1 VGKEDAE
8 PHAPALAANGRRLT
22 ADGHSPF
29 AVSRDPSGAGSQPG
43 VPLRFLQFVV
53 GSVVGT
59 GYIPIAPAT
68 FASLAAIVLIRLL
81 PRAILPYSLFTVV
94 LFVAGGLLAGSMERR
109 WGSDARYITV
119 DELVGMLVTMF
130 LVPLSIWSAALGFL
144 LFRFFDIVKPL
155 FIRAAERIPD
165 GWGVMADD
173 VVAGICAN
181 FVLQVVF
188 RLAWH
193 THALQWSA

>member
-1 VGKEDAE
+1 VNRE
-8 PHAPALAANGRRLT
+8 P
-22 ADGHSPF
+22 S
-29 AVSRDPSGAGSQPG
+29 AVPRQPG
-43 VPLRFLQFVV
+43 VLLGLLQFVV

-68 FASLAAIVLIRLL
+68 FASLTALILIRLL
-81 PRAILPYSLFTVV
+81 PKTILLYGLVTIA
-94 LFVAGGLLAGSMERR
+94 LFVAGGFLAGSMERR
-109 WGSDARYITV
+109 WRKDARYITV

-130 LVPLSIWSAALGFL
+130 LVPLSPWSAVLGFL

-173 VVAGICAN
+173 VVAGVCAN
-181 FVLQVVF
+181 VVLQVVF
-188 RLAWH
+188 RLVWH
-193 THALQWSA
+193 AHAPRWSI